1 MHYSCVS
8 TDKKIIDVDLQG
20 VDYNLCDPEIATMD
34 LLTEDE
40 LNFCAGNLS
49 TQAIEEFFS
58 SHNCNQ
64 YCKMM
69 KINCQYSS

>member
-8 TDKKIIDVDLQG
+8 TDKKIMVLDLQG

-34 LLTEDE
+34 LLNEGE
-40 LNFCAGNLS
+40 LNFFTGNLS
-49 TQAIEEFFS
+49 TQAIEGIFS

-69 KINCQYSS
+69 KINGQYSS